1 MPKKNVPIKYTS
13 RSFETIKND
22 LVEHAKRYYPTT
34 FRDFNTSGFGSLMLD
49 SVSYIGDVLSFYLD
63 FQANETFIQ
72 NAAEFDNIL
81 RLAKQS
87 GYKHRNNPSS
97 NTVASFYIL
106 IPANTSGNAPDT
118 RYLPVLKHGSEFSAN
133 NGAKFVLDEDVVFT
147 NRPTVVARVN
157 DITGVPTYYAVKSF
171 GRVVSGVLNSRE
183 VTMGN
188 FKRFTKLKID
198 VANVSEITSIK
209 DSEGHEYYEVDY
221 LSQNTIYRS
230 ITNRDSGTQEQ
241 ANMILK
247 PYVAARRFTADIF
260 PNHFEIQFGS
270 GKEEDYDTDVSLD
283 PKKVSLKMHGKSHI
297 TDQVV
302 DPTKLIQS
310 DNFGLSPANTTL
322 TITYRQNTI
331 DNVNVASN
339 TMTRVIDAKYEFSD
353 ELTLDVSS
361 LDFVKDSLECTNE
374 NPITGDS
381 ENVNVE
387 ELKSRV
393 LNSISGQNRA
403 VTQQDYIAN
412 VYSMPTKFGAIKR
425 AAIHRDP
432 DSLRRNMNLFVISED
447 NKGKLASCNKTTKNN
462 LKTWVNKNK
471 MINDTIDIMDA
482 KILNIGIDFEIVA
495 EAEKDSVEVLESCL
509 SAIKSTFAQNTV
521 EVGEDFFITDVYNTL
536 NETVGVVDVVKV
548 SVYKKTGSKYADIS
562 FDINNNLS
570 PDGRY
575 VVIPKNV
582 IYEIKYPN
590 KDIKGAVK

>member
-1 MPKKNVPIKYTS
+1 
-13 RSFETIKND
+13 
-22 LVEHAKRYYPTT
+22 
-34 FRDFNTSGFGSLMLD
+34 
-49 SVSYIGDVLSFYLD
+49 
-63 FQANETFIQ
+63 
-72 NAAEFDNIL
+72 
-81 RLAKQS
+81 
-87 GYKHRNNPSS
+87 
-97 NTVASFYIL
+97 
-106 IPANTSGNAPDT
+106 
-118 RYLPVLKHGSEFSAN
+118 
-133 NGAKFVLDEDVVFT
+133 
-147 NRPTVVARVN
+147 
-157 DITGVPTYYAVKSF
+157 
-171 GRVVSGVLNSRE
+171 
-183 VTMGN
+183 
-188 FKRFTKLKID
+188 
-198 VANVSEITSIK
+198 
-209 DSEGHEYYEVDY
+209 
-221 LSQNTIYRS
+221 
-230 ITNRDSGTQEQ
+230 
-241 ANMILK
+241 
-247 PYVAARRFTADIF
+247 
-260 PNHFEIQFGS
+260 
-270 GKEEDYDTDVSLD
+270 
-283 PKKVSLKMHGKSHI
+283 
-297 TDQVV
+297 
-302 DPTKLIQS
+302 
-310 DNFGLSPANTTL
+310 
-322 TITYRQNTI
+322 
-331 DNVNVASN
+331 
-339 TMTRVIDAKYEFSD
+339 MTRVIDAKYEFSD